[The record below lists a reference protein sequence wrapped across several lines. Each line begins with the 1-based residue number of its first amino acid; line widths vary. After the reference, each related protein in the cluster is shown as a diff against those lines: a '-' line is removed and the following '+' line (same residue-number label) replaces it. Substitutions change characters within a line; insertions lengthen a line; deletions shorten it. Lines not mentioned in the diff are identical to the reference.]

1 MRIFE
6 DYLNRDEKENDF
18 YCEVI
23 LKYSYIT
30 KEIKQLIEQIDKAHK
45 QCFSNK
51 YKTYKLEESNNTQ
64 FKTIEE

>member
-30 KEIKQLIEQIDKAHK
+30 EEIKQLIEQIDKAHK

-51 YKTYKLEESNNTQ
+51 YKNL
-64 FKTIEE
+64 

>member
-1 MRIFE
+1 MKIFE
-6 DYLNRDEKENDF
+6 EYLNRGKEESNF

-30 KEIKQLIEQIDKAHK
+30 EEIKHLIEQIDKSHK

>member
-6 DYLNRDEKENDF
+6 DYLNRSKKENDF

-30 KEIKQLIEQIDKAHK
+30 EEIKHLIEQIDKAHK